1 MPQLNWSLQWSHSDQ
16 QDHTYGKF
24 GYQACLRDMGLR
36 LLRGVNSWYTNARA
50 LSELDKIATLLL
62 RGVLLYSN
70 NAEFFLRP
78 SEGFLHERDRSY
90 LDQDSYITSTILL
103 RALVS

>member
-1 MPQLNWSLQWSHSDQ
+1 MLELSVSW
-16 QDHTYGKF
+16 KK
-24 GYQACLRDMGLR
+24 LR
-36 LLRGVNSWYTNARA
+36 LYS
-50 LSELDKIATLLL
+50 SEEF
-62 RGVLLYSN
+62 LLYSN

-78 SEGFLHERDRSY
+78 SEGFPHERERSY